1 MRKQISAAA
10 VCAVAVG
17 LVAVP
22 NAGAVKSDKMV
33 FGTVTVGES
42 PNPVADSYQGTIAVT
57 GNVASNSSCRK
68 YRTVNF
74 DWVIGAMP
82 AVDAAPP
89 TTITG
94 PNGDF
99 SAALQ
104 RPPVTSATAS
114 SVILRVT
121 VDQAFR
127 KIGGKKKSRRE
138 KLKGRKFNCLTI
150 GPADTTVN
158 LVP

>member
-1 MRKQISAAA
+1 MRKLISAAA

-22 NAGAVKSDKMV
+22 NALAVAGPKPV
-33 FGTVTVGES
+33 LGTVTVGES
-42 PNPVADSYQGTIAVT
+42 PNPLADTQTTVAVT

-68 YRTVNF
+68 FRTVNF
-74 DWVIGAMP
+74 DWVVGANAP
-82 AVDAAPP
+82 VDAVPA
-89 TTITG
+89 TTVTG

-99 SAALQ
+99 SASLQ
-104 RPPVTSATAS
+104 RPPATSATAS

-138 KLKGRKFNCLTI
+138 KLKGRKFDCRTI